1 MANLSSFTGSGSI
14 KLIQRGNSSN
24 SYSVAGGGTTGSLT
38 WTVTITS
45 VNTSKAMLMF
55 SQTGSQGV
63 SYSAGSLILSNGQ
76 FARGTITNSTTLTFT
91 LPSPQLFNSN
101 QDGFISSSVDWQVIE
116 FN

>member
-14 KLIQRGNSSN
+14 KSIQRGNSSN
-24 SYSVAGGGTTGSLT
+24 SYSVAGGGASGSLT

-45 VNTSKAMLMF
+45 VNISKAMLIF

-63 SYSAGSLILSNGQ
+63 GYSAGALILNNGQ

>member
-1 MANLSSFTGSGSI
+1 MANLSSFTSSGGI
-14 KLIQRGNSSN
+14 KSIQRGSSSN
-24 SYSVAGGGTTGSLT
+24 TYQVTGGSPSGSLT

-45 VNTSKAMLMF
+45 VNTSKAMLIF

-63 SYSAGSLILSNGQ
+63 NYTTGLILNNGQ

-101 QDGFISSSVDWQVIE
+101 QDSYISSTVEWQVIE